1 MTISP
6 TAALLDLLTRVA
18 LAPSDAWP
26 LNRCSLEGVRWTP
39 RGDGVLEAAVQTLE
53 LTALGLSLGPLALEV
68 DRLVVHDLSAQLRW
82 DGGAPRWSALQI
94 AAAELSGV
102 KLSGRVADLPPMSA
116 TADLSTSHAPADC
129 WCFGPLEAAEGTIH
143 GTITDAQLLFDAK
156 VTVPIRRGQI
166 DFNDTAVEHIG
177 PDSRMGVSRLGIYVD
192 APTGRSYLYQFA
204 SAPLVGV
211 AFEQRDAL
219 FGPWVSERGKLWLQA
234 FAEALV
240 GRADMGQN
248 QGLTEQARLLL
259 RRTALS
265 GQVRLGDAPFAAPG
279 FQGRTESSADGRN
292 TVALTSPAV
301 GDGLGVSI
309 ADLAVRDLAAHRYGL
324 RVLCDAISAG
334 VQLDLI
340 GGEPDTMFS
349 LALQEVR
356 MGRLRLER

>member
-1 MTISP
+1 
-6 TAALLDLLTRVA
+6 
-18 LAPSDAWP
+18 
-26 LNRCSLEGVRWTP
+26 
-39 RGDGVLEAAVQTLE
+39 
-53 LTALGLSLGPLALEV
+53 
-68 DRLVVHDLSAQLRW
+68 
-82 DGGAPRWSALQI
+82 
-94 AAAELSGV
+94 
-102 KLSGRVADLPPMSA
+102 
-116 TADLSTSHAPADC
+116 
-129 WCFGPLEAAEGTIH
+129 
-143 GTITDAQLLFDAK
+143 
-156 VTVPIRRGQI
+156 
-166 DFNDTAVEHIG
+166 
-177 PDSRMGVSRLGIYVD
+177 MGVSRLGIYVD

-301 GDGLGVSI
+301 GEGLGVSI